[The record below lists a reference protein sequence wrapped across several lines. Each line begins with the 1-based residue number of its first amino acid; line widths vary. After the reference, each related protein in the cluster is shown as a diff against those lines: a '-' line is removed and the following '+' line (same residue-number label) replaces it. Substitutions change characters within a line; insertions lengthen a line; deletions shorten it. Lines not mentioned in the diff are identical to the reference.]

1 MEVNVEYAKEN
12 NRHELAEGSGTD
24 ASKFQ
29 THLGPATA
37 TAADIPRG
45 STDTLRS
52 LDITHNIPKVIV
64 PMDSEESPWGGLS
77 ALGYI
82 LPNVLSERLICYF
95 RCPLA
100 IKFQRKPHKSWGKRT
115 ARSGFNILLAFPAND
130 SSIVSYRSKIKA
142 ARCHSL
148 RSFYS
153 QIPSQ

>member
-1 MEVNVEYAKEN
+1 VTRWLDYLTPVEITTEVLDHFSHPWKCHLNKIMEVNVEYAKEN

-24 ASKFQ
+24 ASNFQ

-37 TAADIPRG
+37 TAADLPRG

-95 RCPLA
+95 RCTLA
-100 IKFQRKPHKSWGKRT
+100 IKFQRKSHKSWGK
-115 ARSGFNILLAFPAND
+115 
-130 SSIVSYRSKIKA
+130 
-142 ARCHSL
+142 
-148 RSFYS
+148 
-153 QIPSQ
+153 